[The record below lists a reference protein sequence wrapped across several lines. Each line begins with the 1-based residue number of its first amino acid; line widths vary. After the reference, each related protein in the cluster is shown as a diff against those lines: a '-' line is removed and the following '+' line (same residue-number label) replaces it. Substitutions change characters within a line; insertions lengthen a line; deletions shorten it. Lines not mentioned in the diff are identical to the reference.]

1 MRLAEPT
8 SGAHGTGTG
17 AYMLVEALVYI
28 GLLVG
33 ILGLAFALMYRLVD
47 NSIVLRRNSEDIA
60 AAMRAGERWR
70 ADVRRA
76 EQVSGPEETD
86 AGLVM
91 RMSMGTR
98 VVQYRFDGSNV
109 WLRAEDRPWV
119 RLLQNVHAS
128 QMRPDQRSQVSAWQW
143 ELEMGPRAKGYTKPP
158 KVRPLFT
165 FTAVPTGRSAQ

>member
-28 GLLVG
+28 GLVVV

-70 ADVRRA
+70 ADVRGA
-76 EQVSGPEETD
+76 EQISPEQTES
-86 AGLVM
+86 GLVM
-91 RMSMGTR
+91 RMSTGTR
-98 VVQYRFDGSNV
+98 VVQYRFDSSNV
-109 WLRAEDRPWV
+109 WLQAEDRPWV
-119 RLLQNVHAS
+119 LLLQNVRAS
-128 QMRPDQRSQVSAWQW
+128 EMRPDQRSEVSTWRW
-143 ELEMGPRAKGYTKPP
+143 ELEMRSRAKGYTKSS

-165 FTAVPTGRSAQ
+165 FTAVPTRRSAQ

>member
-8 SGAHGTGTG
+8 SAGHPKGTT

-28 GLLVG
+28 GLVVV

-60 AAMRAGERWR
+60 AALRAGERWR

-76 EQVSGPEETD
+76 EQISGPERTEE
-86 AGLVM
+86 GLVLQ
-91 RMSMGTR
+91 MSTGTSAI
-98 VVQYRFDGSNV
+98 QYRFDGSNV

-119 RLLQNVHAS
+119 RLLQNVRAS
-128 QMRPDQRSQVSAWQW
+128 EMRPDQRSQVSSWQW

-165 FTAVPTGRSAQ
+165 FTAVPTRKPAQ